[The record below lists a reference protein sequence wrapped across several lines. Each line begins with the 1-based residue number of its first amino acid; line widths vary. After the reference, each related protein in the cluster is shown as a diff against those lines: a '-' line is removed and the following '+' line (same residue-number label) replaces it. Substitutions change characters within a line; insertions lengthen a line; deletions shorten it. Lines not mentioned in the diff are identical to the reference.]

1 MTAPNADRPRVGT
14 PGPAETDRR
23 GGDSI
28 DVQPTGRVSQ
38 ESRARLL
45 EAAQRAHAVAEV
57 VAAHL
62 ANRPGWNL
70 DDQDLAH
77 VVARLAER
85 VAEELR
91 YALAVAS

>member
-1 MTAPNADRPRVGT
+1 M
-14 PGPAETDRR
+14 TDRR
-23 GGDSI
+23 GGGSI
-28 DVQPTGRVSQ
+28 DTKVTTGVSQ
-38 ESRARLL
+38 DCRARLL

-70 DDQDLAH
+70 DDDDLAH
-77 VVARLAER
+77 AVARLTER